1 MCYEDDFYYEPS
13 EFDQQVEEFKA
24 SLMKSVKEDFL
35 HRMEALEKENAALRE
50 FRDQRNT
57 VIRDYA
63 AKVAAAQREARM
75 AEEKWKNARLHQLLG
90 DFLTTG
96 WKVGYNQVM
105 DDKCDKCDADRYIHF
120 LSPQGNECKEK
131 CNCATY
137 TLRYFPKEVS
147 LSRFYVRKKNFY
159 GGDKGESDFYHR
171 YYTVDH
177 RNDDDVYEMAAKV
190 YFHDF
195 DCETAD
201 KWHAVFMDEAD
212 CKRYCDWLNEQEA
225 KKRGEVAE

>member
-13 EFDQQVEEFKA
+13 EFDLQVEEFKA

-35 HRMEALEKENAALRE
+35 HRMEALEKENADLRK
-50 FRDQRNT
+50 FRDEKEAF
-57 VIRDYA
+57 IRDCK
-63 AKVAAAQREARM
+63 AKVAEAQREARK

-96 WKVGYNQVM
+96 WKVGREIVM

-137 TLRYFPKEVS
+137 TTRHFPKEVP
-147 LSRFYVRKKNFY
+147 LARFIVKKKNFRY
-159 GGDKGESDFYHR
+159 GDKGESDFYNR
-171 YYTVDH
+171 YYTVKD
-177 RNDDDVYEMAAKV
+177 RDDDDVYESASDV

-195 DCETAD
+195 DCE
-201 KWHAVFMDEAD
+201 KVNRWGAVFMDEAD
-212 CKRYCDWLNEQEA
+212 CQRYCDWLNEQEA
-225 KKRGEVAE
+225 KKRA